1 MKTDNRTDC
10 LSDVL
15 DSVLNTGNST
25 PNLNNFI
32 QTCLR
37 ISYAYFKAS
46 RFKEF
51 IRAKTGCSDIDL
63 AYDFIADLFEE
74 KDGLYFRINSFFKN
88 SNGQVKNLPE
98 DMVKAK
104 LASLVCSATNQRISE
119 IREDFGENYF
129 KIKKAVDICL
139 ERNGHSFKRIIYRNV
154 LYIHNSISTKVNF
167 SLTPFPPSLLLES
180 LHGLNFRTRNI
191 PEVLRGMFGIIDSQ
205 EEYCKAVEFTKMVN
219 HVVDYFKQ
227 RFNDYIY
234 HS

>member
-1 MKTDNRTDC
+1 LENYKVRLN
-10 LSDVL
+10 DVL
-15 DSVLNTGNST
+15 ESVLTQGNSSSR
-25 PNLNNFI
+25 LNDFI

-37 ISYAYFKAS
+37 ISCAYFKAS

-51 IRAKTGCSDIDL
+51 VRAKTGCSDIDL

-74 KDGLYFRINSFFKN
+74 NDGIYFRINSFFRN
-88 SNGQVKNLPE
+88 SNGNVIDMPE

-139 ERNGHSFKRIIYRNV
+139 ERNGHDFKKIVHRNI
-154 LYIHNSISTKVNF
+154 LYVQNSLTTKVNF
-167 SLTPFPPSLLLES
+167 SLSPFPPAILLEN

-191 PEVLRGMFGIIDSQ
+191 PEVLRGLFSLVDNQ
-205 EEYCKAVEFTKMVN
+205 EEYCKALEFTRMVN
-219 HVVDYFKQ
+219 YVVDYFKQ
-227 RFNDYIY
+227 RFNDFIY
-234 HS
+234 HH